1 MPDYDDDDA
10 AVPSELEPLLHPS
23 ATTTVPTAAAFTAI
37 AFDARK
43 VKPSHA
49 APGQAGGE
57 RCHLG

>member
-1 MPDYDDDDA
+1 MPDDDDA
-10 AVPSELEPLLHPS
+10 AEVPPELVLLLHPA
-23 ATTTVPTAAAFTAI
+23 ATRTAPTAAAVTAI

-57 RCHLG
+57 RWHLG